1 MAMTTAERSAR
12 RLSKLKG
19 FENHVLS
26 GAPSPQAV
34 KIIEGLKQEV
44 AQMVMS
50 PKDLAKLVKALHPAV
65 IPTPS
70 DRAEA
75 WKVLQDWM
83 SLTGLKARW
92 ATARGIFLTEGI

>member
-50 PKDLAKLVKALHPAV
+50 PKDLAKIGEGPSPGRHPY
-65 IPTPS
+65 PERS
-70 DRAEA
+70 
-75 WKVLQDWM
+75 
-83 SLTGLKARW
+83 G
-92 ATARGIFLTEGI
+92 